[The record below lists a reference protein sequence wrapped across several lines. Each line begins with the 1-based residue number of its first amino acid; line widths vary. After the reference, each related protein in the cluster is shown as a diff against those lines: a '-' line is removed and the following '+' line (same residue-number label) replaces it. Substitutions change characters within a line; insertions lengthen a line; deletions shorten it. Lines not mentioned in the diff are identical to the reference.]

1 MPRHE
6 HSTPQV
12 AAGATQYYLT
22 TQELPE
28 LRGGGEQLVGPPL
41 TRLGGCFPLR
51 PPLLPSLIPQVG
63 ACHA

>member
-1 MPRHE
+1 M
-6 HSTPQV
+6 

>member
-1 MPRHE
+1 MQSLALCVAHLGTSTAPARH
-6 HSTPQV
+6 HLGTSTAPPQV

-41 TRLGGCFPLR
+41 TRLGG
-51 PPLLPSLIPQVG
+51 
-63 ACHA
+63 

>member
-1 MPRHE
+1 MQSLALCVAHLGT
-6 HSTPQV
+6 STAPQRLGTSTALPQV

-41 TRLGGCFPLR
+41 TRLGG
-51 PPLLPSLIPQVG
+51 
-63 ACHA
+63 